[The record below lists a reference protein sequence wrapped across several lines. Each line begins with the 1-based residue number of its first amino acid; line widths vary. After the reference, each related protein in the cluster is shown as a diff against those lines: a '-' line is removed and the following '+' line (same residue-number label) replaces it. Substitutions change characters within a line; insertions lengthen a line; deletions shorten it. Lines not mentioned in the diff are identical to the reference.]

1 MPKTLVIV
9 ESPAKAKT
17 IQQFLGRG
25 YEVTASYG
33 HVRDLPESR
42 KELPEEL
49 RKKPWAD
56 FGVNVDNGFEPYY
69 VVPAASK
76 ARVTQLRDSAK
87 GAERILLATDEDRE
101 GESISWHI
109 LAVLKPKKGVDVE
122 RIVFHEITPEAISH
136 ALRHPRPIN
145 ESLVR
150 AQETRRILDRL
161 YGYSLSPVL
170 WRKVKPKLSAGR
182 VQSVAVRLTVLRERE
197 RMAFHKA
204 EYWDLEA
211 GLLAPD
217 GAFKAQ
223 LSTLDGVR
231 IASGQD
237 FDPTTGQLRN
247 AKVELVGAELAESL
261 AEAGKA
267 ARPWVVRDLTVRPGC
282 ETPPA
287 PFMTSTLQQE
297 ANRKLGFTSKRTM
310 RAAQEL
316 YEGVDLDGERVG
328 LITYMRTD
336 SLALAERAL
345 QDARSVIR
353 DLYGEQYLPEK
364 PKRYVTKARNAQEAH
379 EAIRPTDMRR
389 RPEDVRRF
397 LSEDQFKLY
406 ELIWKRTIA
415 SQMLPADVERSTVT
429 VGVRVEGRDLTFSA
443 SGKRI
448 VFPGFLRAYVEG
460 SDDPDAEIGDR
471 ETILPKLEVGQ
482 ELSLESLQAK
492 AHSTKP
498 PARYTEAS
506 LVKKLEEEGIG
517 RPSTYASIIDTIQER
532 KYIFKRGN
540 ELVPTFTA
548 FAVTDLL
555 EKHFG
560 GLVDIAFTA
569 RMEEELDAI
578 ASGKADWVARLAEF
592 YRGGDGYPGLV
603 PLLEQAKEKI
613 EYFAL
618 PIGQDP
624 STKEDIVVRIGQYG
638 PYLQRGAGGKGN
650 VVTLPETIAPADLTL
665 EEALKL
671 LAGPQAVGVDPR
683 TGQCVFRKSGPY
695 GEYLEVA
702 ASDDAPVRR
711 ITIPAELAKQPA
723 LEEKTVL
730 ELLSFPRRLG
740 HHPETGEEIVV
751 STGRR
756 GAYVKCGDEYRN
768 LDTWTAGLDLT
779 VEDAVRLLKEPKAVS
794 RRGPQR
800 SKTVIREFGAMP
812 GAHGPVQVVNG
823 RYGPYVTDGKVNATI
838 PKDENPAELS
848 ADRALELLQAKAA
861 APPAKKFRRTVRARR
876 SA

>member
-17 IQQFLGRG
+17 IQQFLGPG
-25 YEVTASYG
+25 YSVAASYG

-42 KELPEEL
+42 KELPEDL

-69 VVPAASK
+69 VVPAGSK
-76 ARVTQLRDSAK
+76 TRVAQLKESAK
-87 GAERILLATDEDRE
+87 GADRILLATDEDRE

-109 LAVLKPKKGVDVE
+109 LAVLKLKKGVDVE
-122 RIVFHEITPEAISH
+122 RIVFHEITPEAIAQ

-145 ESLVR
+145 EALVR

-182 VQSVAVRLTVLRERE
+182 VQSVAVRLTVMRERE

-211 GLLAPD
+211 ALQAPD
-217 GAFKAQ
+217 GGFKAQ
-223 LSTLDGVR
+223 LSTLDGARV
-231 IASGQD
+231 ANGQD

-247 AKVELVGAELAESL
+247 PKAVLVGPELAQSL
-261 AEAGKA
+261 AEAGRE

-297 ANRKLGFTSKRTM
+297 ANRKLGFASKRTM

-316 YEGVDLDGERVG
+316 YEGVDLAGERVG

-336 SLALAERAL
+336 SLTLAERAL
-345 QDARSVIR
+345 QDARAVIR

-364 PKRYVTKARNAQEAH
+364 PKRYATKARNAQEAH

-415 SQMLPADVERSTVT
+415 SQMLPADVERSTV
-429 VGVRVEGRDLTFSA
+429 VVSVRVDDHDLAFTA

-482 ELSLESLQAK
+482 ELSLQSLEAK
-492 AHSTKP
+492 PHSTKP

-578 ASGKADWVARLAEF
+578 ATGKADWVSRLAEF
-592 YRGGDGYPGLV
+592 YRGGNDYPGLV
-603 PLLEQAKEKI
+603 TLLDRAKEKI

-618 PIGQDP
+618 PLGKDP
-624 STKEDIVVRIGQYG
+624 DTQEEVVVRIGQYG
-638 PYLQRGAGGKGN
+638 PYLQRGSGGKGN
-650 VVTLPETIAPADLTL
+650 VATLPETIAPADLTL
-665 EEALKL
+665 DEALKL
-671 LAGPQAVGVDPR
+671 LSGPQAVGVDPESGR
-683 TGQCVFRKSGPY
+683 CVFRKSGPY

-702 ASDDAPVRR
+702 AGDNEPVRR
-711 ITIPAELAKQPA
+711 ITIPAEVAKQPTLDEA
-723 LEEKTVL
+723 TVQ
-730 ELLSFPRRLG
+730 ELLRFPRVLG
-740 HHPETGEEIVV
+740 KHPDSGEEIVV

-756 GAYVKCGDEYRN
+756 GAYVKCGEEYRN
-768 LDTWTAGLDLT
+768 LDAWTAGLSLT
-779 VEDAVRLLKEPKAVS
+779 FDEAIQLLKEPKRGP
-794 RRGPQR
+794 RRGSPQM
-800 SKTVIREFGAMP
+800 KTVIREFGALD
-812 GAHGPVQVVNG
+812 GAQGPVQVLSG

-838 PKDENPAELS
+838 PKEEDPAVIS
-848 ADRALELLQAKAA
+848 AERAIELLRAKAA
-861 APPAKKFRRTVRARR
+861 APPVKRFRRTVRARR